1 VAAKAK
7 LKEIVNALEL
17 QTDESRSYFDTG
29 TGEVYDVSL
38 AMIGAAEE
46 GEEDP
51 DIPKWQE
58 KEWELAQRIVASD
71 GILRLPTKY
80 DIHEWE
86 IMNRFSQSIK
96 KDSVSDDLLDAIHG
110 PGAFRSFKSALR
122 RHRIEQ
128 DWYDFRDQALRDIAA
143 EWCDDHGIAIE

>member
-7 LKEIVNALEL
+7 LKEIVNALEA
-17 QTDESRSYFDTG
+17 QTDESRSYFDTL

-38 AMIGAAEE
+38 SMIGAAED
-46 GEEDP
+46 GEEHP
-51 DIPKWQE
+51 DIPEWQQ
-58 KEWELAQRIVASD
+58 KEWELAQRIVQSD
-71 GILRLPTKY
+71 GILQLPTKY
-80 DIHEWE
+80 EIHEWE
-86 IMNRFSQSIK
+86 IMNRFSQSVK
-96 KDSVSDDLLDAIHG
+96 KDAVRDDLLDAIHG

-143 EWCDDHGIAIE
+143 EWCEDHGIAME